1 MPVADARV
9 PIVVALSGGVDSAT
23 AAALLC
29 EGGQRVVGIAMRLF
43 DAGGTGAA
51 VGRCCSPKDLEDARR
66 VAAHLGIPFY
76 VQNYEEEFRGAVID
90 DFVAEYRRGRTPNP
104 CIRCNQRLKFAALLK
119 RARGLGAAALATGH
133 YARIAARDGSRLL
146 RRGADPRKDQSYVLF
161 FLGAEEL
168 GFVRFPLGHL
178 TKDEVRAHARRL
190 KLPVADKDESQEVCF
205 VPDGDVAAFVASRR
219 PGEPPPPAG
228 DIVDG
233 AGQVLGRHGGVH
245 RYTIGQRHGLGRGL
259 GLGMREPHYV
269 IGLDVER
276 ARVFVGPAAALGRG
290 RLVAGEV
297 TWAAAVP
304 PGPVRAAVQIR
315 YRHEPAAATVAPL
328 ADGRAEVVFD
338 SPVRAVAPGQ
348 AAVFYDGD
356 LVLGGGFIE

>member
-1 MPVADARV
+1 MTVADARV

-29 EGGQRVVGIAMRLF
+29 EGGARVVGIAMRLF
-43 DAGGTGAA
+43 DASGTCAA
-51 VGRCCSPKDLEDARR
+51 IGRCCSPRDLEDARR

-76 VQNYEEEFRGAVID
+76 VQSYEEEFRRGVID
-90 DFVAEYRRGRTPNP
+90 DFVGEYRRGRTPNP
-104 CIRCNQRLKFAALLK
+104 CIRCNQRLKFAALLR

-133 YARIAARDGSRLL
+133 YARIAARDGRQVL
-146 RRGADPRKDQSYVLF
+146 RRGVDPRKDQSYVLF
-161 FLGAEEL
+161 FLGGEEL
-168 GFVRFPLGHL
+168 GFVRFPLGQM

-190 KLPVADKDESQEVCF
+190 RLPVADKDESQEVCF

-219 PGEPPPPAG
+219 PGEPPPPPG

-233 AGQVLGRHGGVH
+233 AGKVLGRHAGVH
-245 RYTIGQRHGLGRGL
+245 RYTIGQRHGLRL
-259 GLGMREPHYV
+259 AFKEPHYV

-276 ARVFVGPAAALGRG
+276 ARVIVGPAEALLRD
-290 RLVAGEV
+290 RLVAAEV
-297 TWAAAVP
+297 TWTAGPP

-315 YRHEPAAATVAPL
+315 YRHEPAAATVTPL
-328 ADGRAEVVFD
+328 ADGRAEVGFD
-338 SPVRAVAPGQ
+338 APQRAVAPGQ